1 MKAID
6 FAFLI
11 VFITINVYYI
21 SSIYTQNKINALL
34 ESRIIYLEDCILNKD
49 IERYK
54 KLKENLNNEKK
65 TKTAN

>member
-1 MKAID
+1 MRVID
-6 FAFLI
+6 FMFPI
-11 VFITINVYYI
+11 VFVTLNVYYI
-21 SSIYTQNKINALL
+21 SSIYTQNKINVLL

-65 TKTAN
+65 TKITN